1 VPEISNDAITNR
13 ESSLLRSKEKAN
25 NLCSLLCAFRLL
37 DVIVKLDL
45 PSDQI
50 QPPVHKKMGLNF
62 SKNEVRFFSFP
73 HFISST
79 SSNNKQKSLRSFAN
93 WTAILKKFRLN
104 FISSKT
110 DIETDE
116 SASNLP
122 TQQLQALYRLHS
134 NMNVDKSLI
143 NLQLAATHI
152 SFMLQQ
158 HAEKNVRH
166 NRFLLI

>member
-1 VPEISNDAITNR
+1 M
-13 ESSLLRSKEKAN
+13 K
-25 NLCSLLCAFRLL
+25 CAFFQFLL
-37 DVIVKLDL
+37 
-45 PSDQI
+45 
-50 QPPVHKKMGLNF
+50 
-62 SKNEVRFFSFP
+62 
-73 HFISST
+73 ST
-79 SSNNKQKSLRSFAN
+79 LSHNKQKHLRSFAN

-122 TQQLQALYRLHS
+122 TQQLQALFRLHS

-152 SFMLQQ
+152 SFMLQL
-158 HAEKNVRH
+158 HTAANVRP
-166 NRFLLI
+166 NVSY